1 MLTCDIMF
9 KRLRQFSNL
18 LLTKHS
24 HNKFLLFSFFQ
35 TNSPTMLF
43 WWLTMCL
50 SCSPLSSILSRIIL
64 CVAVTKPSD
73 NTTNFDFIDDVT
85 GTMTSQPLEDVD
97 DLTTTSK
104 KVPSMVSGVY
114 DYESS
119 INFDRY
125 LKVRKDDIHSI
136 EQFSIELVY
145 LITSLD

>member
-1 MLTCDIMF
+1 
-9 KRLRQFSNL
+9 
-18 LLTKHS
+18 
-24 HNKFLLFSFFQ
+24 
-35 TNSPTMLF
+35 
-43 WWLTMCL
+43 
-50 SCSPLSSILSRIIL
+50 L

>member
-1 MLTCDIMF
+1 
-9 KRLRQFSNL
+9 
-18 LLTKHS
+18 
-24 HNKFLLFSFFQ
+24 
-35 TNSPTMLF
+35 
-43 WWLTMCL
+43 MCL

-85 GTMTSQPLEDVD
+85 GPMTSQPLEDVND
-97 DLTTTSK
+97 FTTTSK

-125 LKVRKDDIHSI
+125 LKV
-136 EQFSIELVY
+136 
-145 LITSLD
+145 